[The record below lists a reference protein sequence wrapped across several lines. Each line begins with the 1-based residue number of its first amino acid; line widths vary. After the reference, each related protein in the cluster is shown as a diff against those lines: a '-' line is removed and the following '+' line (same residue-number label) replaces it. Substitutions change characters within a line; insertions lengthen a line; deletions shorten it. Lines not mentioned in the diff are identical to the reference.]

1 MTLRLPEPPPE
12 RPRPPFPVIAVIA
25 PLVAAV
31 VIGLII
37 RSPYVLVFAA
47 LSPIIAIA
55 SSIESRRTARRD
67 SRRDSERFA
76 RECATFLEQLEQS
89 HADESLHAFVA
100 AHASD
105 DALVVGAAPGPS
117 GVLRDAPPPVTDAVG
132 ARRAQLASLA
142 ATNPRMPVTVPRAPL
157 VIVGSGPIAER
168 LREWCTEEIG
178 QAEPPQRGVTTVT
191 VSQLAHLTI
200 ETADGTRHTAD
211 AVLPFAAE
219 YRAHRSRQAAA
230 MPPMHCTFAEL
241 PVSNGPSLPI
251 GRTADGPFHLDVVAE
266 GPHIVVGGASGS
278 GKSEFLRALSLAAAR
293 RAEHWRVLFVDF
305 KGGATFSDLHA
316 LPTSVG
322 LITDLDAAL
331 ADRALGSLRA
341 EIRRRET
348 VLAASHARDIADMPS
363 ELTRLLIVVDEYAA
377 LLQNHPELTPVFADL
392 SARGRSLGMHLVLCT
407 QRPGGVVHDQIT
419 VNCGIRVLF
428 RTTDGADARA
438 LLGQPVVGLDK
449 APRGRAVVM
458 RDGAVHA
465 VQTALVAD
473 ADIAAVGEQTRRY
486 LSDQADTSSP
496 WSEPLPVSISR
507 DDPAAV
513 ATCGSGPD
521 DDELVWGLVDDVAS
535 QRWAPALWRPARDG
549 MLGITGCPGSGRSTA
564 LASVAAAGRAA
575 GWAVVKVPDNLV
587 DAVHT
592 LERLDSACAPDA
604 RPLVVIDGLG
614 AMLETAP
621 HDHAATLLARLDD
634 AARGVRE
641 RRGAIAVDLGTASS
655 SARWASGR
663 VGARLALRALDADD
677 HAAAGAPRGH
687 HDVRLPAGR
696 GWWHGSVVQV
706 FSASPRAL
714 ATTTAIVASPAAPH
728 SPWMGEPVSVPVRS
742 PLDSP
747 GVLAVVSSRPHQ
759 VLSALASVAADRPVV
774 ALDPGRAVAPHTE
787 TGIIVGHP
795 DDWQRAWGL
804 FAELR
809 RTALIVLDALDAA
822 DARALLGARIE
833 APPIARG
840 EVWLVDPGQATS
852 PRLER
857 GRWPS
862 LTPPEPS

>member
-1 MTLRLPEPPPE
+1 M
-12 RPRPPFPVIAVIA
+12 IA

-67 SRRDSERFA
+67 SRRDSEKFA
-76 RECATFLEQLEQS
+76 RECATFLEQLDQAHAEESRHAFAAS
-89 HADESLHAFVA
+89 HAL
-100 AHASD
+100 D
-105 DALVVGAAPGPS
+105 DTLVVGAAPGPS
-117 GVLRDAPPPVTDAVG
+117 GVLRDSPPPATDAVG
-132 ARRAQLASLA
+132 ARRVQLASVA
-142 ATNPRMPVTVPRAPL
+142 ATNPRMPVSVPRAPL
-157 VIVGSGPIAER
+157 VIVGTGPVADR
-168 LREWCTEEIG
+168 LREWCREELG
-178 QAEPPQRGVTTVT
+178 QAEPSQRGVTTVT

-200 ETADGTRHTAD
+200 ETADGSRRTAD

-230 MPPMHCTFAEL
+230 MPPMHCAFAEL
-241 PVSNGPSLPI
+241 PVSDGPGLVI
-251 GRTADGPFHLDVVAE
+251 GRTADGPFLLDPVAE
-266 GPHIVVGGASGS
+266 GPHIIVGGASGS

-305 KGGATFSDLHA
+305 KGGATFSDLRA

-348 VLAASHARDIADMPS
+348 VLAAGHARDIAEMPT

-377 LLQNHPELTPVFADL
+377 LLQHHPELTPVFADL

-428 RTTDGADARA
+428 RTTDAADARA
-438 LLGQPVVGLDK
+438 LLGRPVAGLDT
-449 APRGRAVVM
+449 APRGRAIVV
-458 RDGAVHA
+458 RDGAAHT
-465 VQTALVAD
+465 VQTALVSD
-473 ADIAAVGEQTRRY
+473 TDIAAAGERARRL
-486 LSDQADTSSP
+486 LSDRADSTSP

-513 ATCGSGPD
+513 SVCGSGPD
-521 DDELVWGLVDDVAS
+521 DDELVFGLVDDVAS

-549 MLGITGCPGSGRSTA
+549 MLGIAGCPGSGRSAA

-575 GWAVVKVPDNLV
+575 GWAVMRVPDTLV
-587 DAVHT
+587 DAVHA
-592 LERLDSACAPDA
+592 LERFDTVCAPDA
-604 RPLVVIDGLG
+604 RPLLVIDRLG
-614 AMLETAP
+614 AMLESAP
-621 HDHAATLLARLDD
+621 HDHAASLLARVDD
-634 AARGVRE
+634 VARRVRE

-677 HAAAGAPRGH
+677 HVAAGSPRGH
-687 HDVRLPAGR
+687 YDVRLPAGR
-696 GWWHGSVVQV
+696 GWWQGSVVQV
-706 FSASPRAL
+706 FSASPQAL
-714 ATTTAIVASPAAPH
+714 VTATANEPLPAGPLA
-728 SPWMGEPVSVPVRS
+728 PWMGEPVSAPVRS

-747 GVLAVVSSRPHQ
+747 GALAVVSSRPRQ
-759 VLSALASVAADRPVV
+759 ALSLLA
-774 ALDPGRAVAPHTE
+774 AVAPHRSVLALDAANTVAPHAD
-787 TGIIVGHP
+787 GAVIVGHP

-804 FAELR
+804 FADLR
-809 RTALIVLDALDAA
+809 RHALIVLDALDAA

-833 APPIARG
+833 APPIERG
-840 EVWLVDPGQATS
+840 ELWLVDPGQATS

-862 LTPPEPS
+862 ISTLEPS